1 MQNSENIDTTN
12 FVQYR
17 NNVTPRYINYNFQNQ
32 YIQNNFRNYNYLY
45 SSEEDLRNSKGYY
58 FLTEK
63 NKSYYAPISNDS
75 SISNSI
81 KYYKIFEYPLQT
93 QKTLDTINLNYS
105 VLSNPN
111 NDEINIQ
118 NKNNL
123 KNCSKG
129 FINPTK
135 KNNNNIFHKADSNQ
149 SKNNIQYYNSINT
162 TSYDKKNIGDND
174 ERIIKIKNNN
184 PLNSMHNRTKSNVLN
199 EKFFRNIEQKKNH
212 NEKFKT
218 FNKDYQTYNNN
229 YTIYALNQRNDDKLN
244 ILKANKISFNKKIT
258 NNKID
263 GNETMTQKS
272 ALNISKQDYIQNK
285 NDNCI
290 SKGKNKIF
298 QIKLLNNK
306 KIHYNKIV
314 SPKSGDINCIK
325 KISMGNISNLNK
337 NNINSNHSFY
347 ERKSFS
353 KDILN
358 EKNSQITQGG
368 IIPTKKKEIIIR
380 NSGDKKCLVKFNS
393 KCSVIKSNNSNQQNR
408 NIIKRNNSTKLNN
421 FYKEEFNEN
430 KLKKVNLEYNVKN
443 NDKNLNEFNLIK
455 ENIDTN
461 SINII
466 CNFKN
471 SIKTLPESINNE
483 SKKMNT
489 NSNKINLQNIKNI
502 NKIQCSKI
510 IEDENNFKNK
520 NLNQKVI
527 KSTNLKEKINKIS
540 INKSK
545 SNIFAFIPK
554 PNNCK
559 NTNLNKSKK
568 IKKVFSKKNLIQLNN
583 INNKFYQEDIEIKE
597 NQDNIYKPQISVR
610 LTLFSNKVEKKGKYF
625 YVNVFYS
632 ENIKN
637 NPDYED
643 SDF

>member
-1 MQNSENIDTTN
+1 
-12 FVQYR
+12 
-17 NNVTPRYINYNFQNQ
+17 
-32 YIQNNFRNYNYLY
+32 
-45 SSEEDLRNSKGYY
+45 
-58 FLTEK
+58 
-63 NKSYYAPISNDS
+63 
-75 SISNSI
+75 
-81 KYYKIFEYPLQT
+81 
-93 QKTLDTINLNYS
+93 
-105 VLSNPN
+105 
-111 NDEINIQ
+111 
-118 NKNNL
+118 
-123 KNCSKG
+123 
-129 FINPTK
+129 
-135 KNNNNIFHKADSNQ
+135 
-149 SKNNIQYYNSINT
+149 
-162 TSYDKKNIGDND
+162 
-174 ERIIKIKNNN
+174 
-184 PLNSMHNRTKSNVLN
+184 
-199 EKFFRNIEQKKNH
+199 
-212 NEKFKT
+212 
-218 FNKDYQTYNNN
+218 
-229 YTIYALNQRNDDKLN
+229 
-244 ILKANKISFNKKIT
+244 
-258 NNKID
+258 
-263 GNETMTQKS
+263 
-272 ALNISKQDYIQNK
+272 
-285 NDNCI
+285 
-290 SKGKNKIF
+290 
-298 QIKLLNNK
+298 
-306 KIHYNKIV
+306 
-314 SPKSGDINCIK
+314 
-325 KISMGNISNLNK
+325 MGNISNLNK

-393 KCSVIKSNNSNQQNR
+393 NYSVIKSNNSNQQNR
-408 NIIKRNNSTKLNN
+408 NIIKRNNSNKLNN

-483 SKKMNT
+483 SKKMN
-489 NSNKINLQNIKNI
+489 
-502 NKIQCSKI
+502 KI

-610 LTLFSNKVEKKGKYF
+610 LTLFSNRVEKKGKYF

>member
-1 MQNSENIDTTN
+1 MIMQNSENINTTN
-12 FVQYR
+12 IVQYR
-17 NNVTPRYINYNFQNQ
+17 NNVNHRYFNYMLPNQ
-32 YIQNNFRNYNYLY
+32 YTQNNLKYNNYLC
-45 SSEEDLRNSKGYY
+45 SSGKDLRNSKGYY

-63 NKSYYAPISNDS
+63 NNGYYESLNNDS
-75 SISNSI
+75 LVSNSI
-81 KYYKIFEYPLQT
+81 KYYNNYEYFSQS
-93 QKTLDTINLNYS
+93 QNNLNYS
-105 VLSNPN
+105 ILSNMQN
-111 NDEINIQ
+111 VESNDIYDLRN
-118 NKNNL
+118 
-123 KNCSKG
+123 
-129 FINPTK
+129 
-135 KNNNNIFHKADSNQ
+135 KNNNNIKNCSKIYKDSNAKINTNQ
-149 SKNNIQYYNSINT
+149 SNNHTQYYNSTNS
-162 TSYDKKNIGDND
+162 TSYD
-174 ERIIKIKNNN
+174 IKNNGDN
-184 PLNSMHNRTKSNVLN
+184 NNYTTVIKVKNNKVSHAIHNRIKSSVLN
-199 EKFFRNIEQKKNH
+199 DKYFHNFQHEKNDDEKFISYNNNKN
-212 NEKFKT
+212 
-218 FNKDYQTYNNN
+218 QTYNNE
-229 YTIYALNQRNDDKLN
+229 YIVYPINQRNDDKLYKMKNNKTFLNKDSIYYN
-244 ILKANKISFNKKIT
+244 INKDEIKNQNSTKNISRKDNNLNNSNHISNEKKKIMHIKLLHNKKI
-258 NNKID
+258 N
-263 GNETMTQKS
+263 
-272 ALNISKQDYIQNK
+272 
-285 NDNCI
+285 
-290 SKGKNKIF
+290 
-298 QIKLLNNK
+298 
-306 KIHYNKIV
+306 YNKII
-314 SPKSGDINCIK
+314 SPKLGSINDIK
-325 KISMGNISNLNK
+325 RISLGNISNLNDS
-337 NNINSNHSFY
+337 NINSNHSFY

-393 KCSVIKSNNSNQQNR
+393 NYSVIKSNNSNQQNR

-443 NDKNLNEFNLIK
+443 NDKNLNEFNSIK

-527 KSTNLKEKINKIS
+527 KSTNLNEKINKIS

-568 IKKVFSKKNLIQLNN
+568 IMKVFSKKNLIQLNN